1 MCVTTISNRQS
12 ALGVAI
18 LWLAATSGAVQAEPP
33 PEPDSAREIEQR
45 RGEVSDHA
53 KQAREHAAEA
63 MKHSREEARA
73 KLSDLRDSAR
83 EKREVVREELKQARV
98 TAREHFLEAR
108 DQLKA
113 VGSSAHEQLKGA
125 RESLREGL
133 LAGKTELAI
142 TGEKL
147 NREFAELRERAE
159 FTRARVWAQWR
170 AKLRSPEAIDARIQR
185 EFEKNARREAKL
197 QRIESVARDSNDN
210 AALDRVARLRAREAG
225 RHEQRMQKL
234 TADQAAS
241 RQAQQEPQP

>member
-1 MCVTTISNRQS
+1 MCVTTTSNRQH
-12 ALGVAI
+12 ALGVAM
-18 LWLAATSGAVQAEPP
+18 LWLAATSGAAQAEPP
-33 PEPDSAREIEQR
+33 PEPDSAREIEER
-45 RGEVSDHA
+45 RGEVADHA

-113 VGSSAHEQLKGA
+113 VGLSAHEQLKGA

-133 LAGKTELAI
+133 IAGKAELAV

-159 FTRARVWAQWR
+159 QTRASVWAQWR

-197 QRIESVARDSNDN
+197 QRIESVARESNDS
-210 AALDRVARLRAREAG
+210 AALDRVARLRAREAS

-241 RQAQQEPQP
+241 RKAQP

>member
-1 MCVTTISNRQS
+1 MTTNSYRQR
-12 ALGVAI
+12 ALGVAT
-18 LWLAATSGAVQAEPP
+18 LWLAATSGAARAEPP
-33 PEPDSAREIEQR
+33 PEPNTAGEIEDH
-45 RGEVSDHA
+45 RGEASEHA
-53 KQAREHAAEA
+53 EQAREHAAEA
-63 MKHSREEARA
+63 MKHSREEVRA
-73 KLSDLRDSAR
+73 KLNGLRDSAR

-113 VGSSAHEQLKGA
+113 VGLTAHEQLKGA
-125 RESLREGL
+125 RESLHEGL
-133 LAGKTELAI
+133 LAGKAELEV

-159 FTRARVWAQWR
+159 HTRASVWAQWR

-185 EFEKNARREAKL
+185 EFEKHARREAKL
-197 QRIESVARDSNDN
+197 QRIESVARDSSDN
-210 AALDRVARLRAREAG
+210 GALDRAARLRARETD

-241 RQAQQEPQP
+241 RRAQQEAQP

>member
-1 MCVTTISNRQS
+1 MTMISYRQRVR
-12 ALGVAI
+12 GVAI
-18 LWLAATSGAVQAEPP
+18 LWLAAVSGVVQAEPP
-33 PEPDSAREIEQR
+33 PEPDSAREIEDR

-113 VGSSAHEQLKGA
+113 AGLSAHEQLKGA

-133 LAGKTELAI
+133 LAGKAELAV

-159 FTRARVWAQWR
+159 HTRASVWAQWR

-197 QRIESVARDSNDN
+197 QRIESVARESNDS
-210 AALDRVARLRAREAG
+210 AALDRVARLRAREAS

-241 RQAQQEPQP
+241 RKAQP

>member
-1 MCVTTISNRQS
+1 MTTSNRHS

-18 LWLAATSGAVQAEPP
+18 LWFAATSGAAQAEPP
-33 PEPDSAREIEQR
+33 PGPDSAREIEER

-113 VGSSAHEQLKGA
+113 VGLSAQEQLKGA

-133 LAGKTELAI
+133 IAGKAELAV

-159 FTRARVWAQWR
+159 QTRASVWAQWR

-197 QRIESVARDSNDN
+197 QRIESVARESNDS

-241 RQAQQEPQP
+241 RGSQP